1 MGHAYE
7 RELRGILSGDPDVLD
22 KMTKTGGEQ
31 IVQAYRQPG
40 QSPFLVVRAAGS
52 LGHGD
57 LVVMRNGFGFLIE
70 VKAAAR
76 DTVHFSE
83 SSGALHEQAEAIADQ
98 ARRAGVLALYAFRL
112 KGHRKK
118 DPWRLFTLPNETLDG
133 RGKFLH
139 RRTPPLPRTD
149 SETFV
154 LRWEQGRPLHKFLSH
169 YYEVFEDGLD
179 PAPELAPAP

>member
-7 RELRGILSGDPDVLD
+7 RELKGILSGDPDVRD
-22 KMTKTGGEQ
+22 KMTRTGGAD
-31 IVQAYRQPG
+31 IVRAYDQPTR
-40 QSPFLVVRAAGS
+40 SPFLVVRAAGS

-70 VKAAAR
+70 VKAAGR

-83 SSGALHEQAEAIADQ
+83 SSGALHEQAVAITEE

-118 DPWRLFTLPNETLDG
+118 DPWRLFTLPVDGLDG
-133 RGKFLH
+133 RAKFLH

-149 SETFV
+149 SETHV
-154 LRWEQGRPLHKFLSH
+154 LRWEEGRPLHRFLEH
-169 YYEVFEDGLD
+169 YYEVFEDGLESS
-179 PAPELAPAP
+179 PELVA